1 MSASGTSK
9 PHESAVAQVA
19 GAVNYIDDIPEV
31 RGTLH
36 AAAILSRAADLCD
49 VWVGLQLPPWVAAGR
64 ALAAVERYRRSARR
78 WLLLTR
84 IAPSDPREPEAL
96 TRARAHLFAAAV
108 LRRIAD

>member
-1 MSASGTSK
+1 MTPREAASLLRAAAWWYAFE
-9 PHESAVAQVA
+9 P
-19 GAVNYIDDIPEV
+19 
-31 RGTLH
+31 H

-64 ALAAVERYRRSARR
+64 ALAAVPRYRRSARR

-108 LRRIAD
+108 LRLLAD